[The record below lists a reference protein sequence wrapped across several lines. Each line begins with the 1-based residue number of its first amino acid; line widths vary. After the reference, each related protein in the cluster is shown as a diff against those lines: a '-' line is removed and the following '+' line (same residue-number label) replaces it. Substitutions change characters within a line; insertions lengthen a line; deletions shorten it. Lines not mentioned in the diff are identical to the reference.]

1 MRLANINVNMQIQGE
16 KIMIKGI
23 INYFLEKKYNSKRK
37 CFTYLSEK
45 REIVDLVERNKI
57 KNVIDN
63 SLGVNNDREVA
74 SKYFVRSK
82 GLNVL
87 ERNKERLPVFNVYTR

>member
-1 MRLANINVNMQIQGE
+1 
-16 KIMIKGI
+16 MIKSI
-23 INYFLEKKYNSKRK
+23 INYFSNKKCDSKSK

-45 REIVDLVERNKI
+45 REVVDLVERNKI
-57 KNVIDN
+57 KSVIDN
-63 SLGVNNDREVA
+63 SLSVNNNRELA

-87 ERNKERLPVFNVYTR
+87 ERNKEKLPVFNVYTR